1 MCCQRQGAPGILVL
15 DDDVEV
21 NCEGNGLVVERG
33 RGKAE
38 LADGGNHT
46 GIQVGANGL
55 DHLDVAGIALFI
67 DVHLQPNFGIG
78 GNHRIEGVGGNVD
91 VRGRGEPGLREQR
104 RSRAGLRLPMR

>member
-1 MCCQRQGAPGILVL
+1 MREVFGDDFHRALHVAL

-91 VRGRGEPGLREQR
+91 VRGLEELG
-104 RSRAGLRLPMR
+104 SDDAGAHAANLG